1 MALNGFTKA
10 CASHTPG
17 INRLILVE
25 SDNITAATVAT
36 GYVTSLDVTTG
47 TAKEYVVDRYGLKA
61 TFEASTDDSG
71 LKFCTQKI
79 EAHISKLT
87 SELRL
92 ELKEIADASACGLC
106 AVLVDSNGNKWVYG
120 LNVLSTAII
129 TQASSTQT
137 GLGVES
143 ITFDSGLKL
152 DEEGTDKATLILS
165 GLFSELPFP
174 TNGTIS
180 TSGTGLIS

>member
-1 MALNGFTKA
+1 MALSGFTKA

-25 SDNITAATVAT
+25 SDNITTATNVA
-36 GYVTSLDVTTG
+36 GVVTALNVTTG
-47 TAKEYVVDRYGLKA
+47 TAKEYIVDRYGLKA

-71 LKFCTQKI
+71 LKYCTQKI

-87 SELRL
+87 SDLRL
-92 ELKEIADASACGLC
+92 ELKQIADASACGLC
-106 AVLVDSNGNKWVYG
+106 AVIVDSNGGQWVYG
-120 LNVLSTAII
+120 LNITGSAAST
-129 TQASSTQT
+129 TQT

-143 ITFDSGLKL
+143 INFDSGMKL

-165 GLFSELPFP
+165 GLFSQLPFS
-174 TNGTIS
+174 TSGTIS
-180 TSGTGLIS
+180 TAGTALIS